1 MNIDNDFRNELLN
14 FHIDGANYQSCF
26 QLYVYL
32 LMYAKFEDGNIN
44 GIELKRGQCLTS
56 ITKLSEKTGLSEQNV
71 RTAIKKL
78 IEAGYI
84 KKYSTKKYTILTM
97 CHYDKKYE
105 KKKNADVKDKQLKDK
120 QDSPNVDNEQ
130 DIINKQEKRLQELRE
145 KAMAGT
151 LTPEEAEE
159 FNNWR
164 RR

>member
-1 MNIDNDFRNELLN
+1 MNIDNDFRSELLN
-14 FHIDGANYQSCF
+14 FHIDGANYQNCF

-32 LMYAKFEDGNIN
+32 LMYAKFEDGCIN

-56 ITKLSEKTGLSEQNV
+56 ITKLSEKTGLSEQNI

-84 KKYSTKKYTILTM
+84 KKYATKKYTILTM
-97 CHYDKKYE
+97 CHYDKKYD
-105 KKKNADVKDKQLKDK
+105 KKKNADVQDKYPKEQ
-120 QDSPNVDNEQ
+120 QGSPNCNKEQ
-130 DIINKQEKRLQELRE
+130 DIINKQESRLQELRE
-145 KAMAGT
+145 KAIAGT

-164 RR
+164 R

>member
-1 MNIDNDFRNELLN
+1 MNIDNDFRNEVLN
-14 FHIDGANYQSCF
+14 FHVHGANYQNCF

-32 LMYAKFEDGNIN
+32 LMYAKFENGEIN

-56 ITKLSEKTGLSEQNV
+56 IATLAEKTKMSERNI
-71 RTAIKKL
+71 RTAIQKL

-105 KKKNADVKDKQLKDK
+105 KKKNTDVKDKQPEEK
-120 QDSPNVDNEQ
+120 QDSPNCNKEQ
-130 DIINKQEKRLQELRE
+130 DIINKQESRLQELRE
-145 KAMAGT
+145 KAIAGT

-164 RR
+164 R

>member
-1 MNIDNDFRNELLN
+1 
-14 FHIDGANYQSCF
+14 
-26 QLYVYL
+26 
-32 LMYAKFEDGNIN
+32 MYANFKDNSIN
-44 GIELKRGQCLTS
+44 GVEIKRGQFLTS
-56 ITKLSEKTGLSEQNV
+56 VSILAEKTGLSEKNV
-71 RTAIKKL
+71 RTAIQKL
-78 IEAGYI
+78 IGAGYI

-97 CHYDKKYE
+97 CHYDKKHD
-105 KKKNADVKDKQLKDK
+105 KKKNTDVKDKQPEEK

-130 DIINKQEKRLQELRE
+130 DIINKQEKRLQELRG